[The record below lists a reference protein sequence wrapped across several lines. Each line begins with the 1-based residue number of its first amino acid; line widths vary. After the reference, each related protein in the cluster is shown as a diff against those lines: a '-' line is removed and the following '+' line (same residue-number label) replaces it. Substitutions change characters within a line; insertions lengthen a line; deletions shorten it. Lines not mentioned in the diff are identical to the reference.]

1 MALGFAVTFYAVVV
15 VNLALPSIGDEFG
28 GELAGLQWITSA
40 YLLTLAALLLPG
52 GSAGDLLGRR
62 RIFLVGAGVFATGS
76 VGCALGPSLSLLV
89 AARLVQG
96 AGAALMAPAVLAIID
111 TSFVPADR
119 GRAIA
124 VWTSGSAAAS
134 AVCPLLGGWVVDAIH
149 WRWMFL
155 VPLPLVAAAAWVTVR
170 CVPRSRDDNLGRHLD
185 LLSAGLALVAVSG
198 IVFALVQGPS
208 WGVVHPGVAA
218 AGVIGAAGVV
228 ALVFAQHRNDPMI
241 PSRLFRSRQF
251 SGANLLTLLVEGAIG
266 AAFFF
271 TAIQFQSLLGYSAL
285 AAGAALVPMQLVI
298 FVLSPGA
305 GTFANRF
312 GPRWL
317 ITAGPLVVAAGMVTL
332 ARVGDGA
339 RYALHVLP
347 GVVLLGLGM
356 AALVGPVVASV
367 FATVGEED
375 VGIAAAMNN
384 TLARTGALLAVSFL
398 PYAAGMTG
406 NAEAAVFSAGYQRAM
421 LIAAG
426 GCVLA
431 AVIGCVT
438 VGRCVPLYTSRPA
451 IPAMVC
457 SMQSLPAEVPDAHE
471 PDKWDRMGELGEGG

>member
-40 YLLTLAALLLPG
+40 YLLALAALLLPG

-96 AGAALMAPAVLAIID
+96 AGAALMVPAVLAMID

-134 AVCPLLGGWVVDAIH
+134 AVCPLLGGWVVDAVH

-155 VPLPLVAAAAWVTVR
+155 VPVPLVAVAAWVTVR
-170 CVPRSRDDNLGRHLD
+170 YVPQSRDDNLGRHLD
-185 LLSAGLALVAVSG
+185 LPSAALALVAASG

-208 WGVVHPGVAA
+208 WGFVHPGVAA

-228 ALVFAQHRNDPMI
+228 ALVFAQRRNDPMI

-271 TAIQFQSLLGYSAL
+271 TAIQFQRLLGYSAL
-285 AAGAALVPMQLVI
+285 AAGAALVPMQLVM

-332 ARVGDGA
+332 ALVGDGA

-347 GVVLLGLGM
+347 GVLLLGLGM
-356 AALVGPVVASV
+356 ATLVGPVVASV
-367 FATVGEED
+367 FAAVGEED

-406 NAEAAVFSAGYQRAM
+406 NAGAAVLSAGYQRAM
-421 LIAAG
+421 LMAAG
-426 GCVLA
+426 VCVLA

-438 VGRCVPLYTSRPA
+438 VGRCVPLFTSRPA

-457 SMQSLPAEVPDAHE
+457 GMQSLPTEVPDALE
-471 PDKWDRMGELGEGG
+471 A